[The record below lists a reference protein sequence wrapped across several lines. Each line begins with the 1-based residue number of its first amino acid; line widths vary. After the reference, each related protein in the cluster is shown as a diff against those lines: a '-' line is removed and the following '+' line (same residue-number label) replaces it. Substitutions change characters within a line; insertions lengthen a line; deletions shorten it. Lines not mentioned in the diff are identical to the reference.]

1 MSPMSSDELFDYIIA
16 SVKSNAVFTHRVLRD
31 LENWPRKRDEAYLNY
46 ANALGKP
53 PLTDDERKQAWLDY
67 ILKESE

>member
-1 MSPMSSDELFDYIIA
+1 MSQMSSEELFDYIIA
-16 SVKSNAVFTHRVLRD
+16 GVKSEAKFMQRTLQD

-53 PLTDDERKQAWLDY
+53 PLTDDEKKQAWLDY
-67 ILKESE
+67 VLKESE